1 MLWARDLAHSF
12 GAVQALDGISFSLN
26 RGQTL
31 VIFGPNG
38 AGKTTLLRA
47 IAGLIRPR
55 RGSAG
60 VEGGRRAIGWIG
72 HQSQLY
78 GQLTVQENLCFWAS
92 LYDVPSTV
100 VRQRAAELIGR
111 LGLDQQATQPVRTL
125 SRGQAQRAAIAR
137 ALMHDPAVLLLDEP
151 FTGLDR
157 LAAEEL
163 RGLLVEL
170 AAAGRA
176 SVLVTH
182 SVEEGTELA
191 TEIAFM
197 RNGRFAAL
205 GPRAGRDA
213 AALSAEYRRI
223 MAGG

>member
-12 GAVQALDGISFSLN
+12 GAVQALDGITFSLD

-38 AGKTTLLRA
+38 AGKTTLLRV

-55 RGSAG
+55 QGSAG
-60 VEGGRRAIGWIG
+60 VDGGRRAIGWIG

-78 GQLTVQENLCFWAS
+78 GQLTVNENLHFWAS
-92 LYDVPSTV
+92 LYDVPSAV

-111 LGLDQQATQPVRTL
+111 LGLERQAAQPVRTL
-125 SRGQAQRAAIAR
+125 SRGQAQRVAIAR

-163 RGLLVEL
+163 RGLLAEL

-197 RNGRFAAL
+197 RSGRFAAL

-213 AALSAEYRRI
+213 TALGIEYRRI
-223 MAGG
+223 MAGE

>member
-1 MLWARDLAHSF
+1 MLWARDLSHAF
-12 GAVQALDGISFSLN
+12 GAIQALDGITFSLN

-47 IAGLIRPR
+47 LAGLIRPR
-55 RGSAG
+55 SGSAG
-60 VEGGRRAIGWIG
+60 VDGGRGAIGWIG

-78 GQLTVQENLCFWAS
+78 GQLTVLENLRFWAS
-92 LYDVPSTV
+92 LYDVPPRVAET
-100 VRQRAAELIGR
+100 RAGDLIRR
-111 LGLDQQATQPVRTL
+111 LGMERQERQPVRTL
-125 SRGQAQRAAIAR
+125 SRGQTQRVSIAR
-137 ALMHDPAVLLLDEP
+137 ALMHDPPVLLLDEP

-163 RGLLVEL
+163 RQLLGEL

-191 TEIAFM
+191 TDVAFM
-197 RNGRFAAL
+197 RNGRFASF

-213 AALSAEYRRI
+213 AALGADYRRV

>member
-12 GAVQALDGISFSLN
+12 GAVQALDGVSVSLQ

-38 AGKTTLLRA
+38 AGKTTLLRV

-78 GQLTVQENLCFWAS
+78 GQLTVHENLRFWAS
-92 LYDVPSTV
+92 LYDVPAPLV
-100 VRQRAAELIGR
+100 QRRAAELLDR
-111 LGLDQQATQPVRTL
+111 LGLAGQAAQPVRTL

-163 RGLLVEL
+163 RRLLAEL

-197 RNGRFAAL
+197 RGGRFVSH

-213 AALSAEYRRI
+213 QALGTEYRRI
-223 MAGG
+223 MGGE

>member
-1 MLWARDLAHSF
+1 MLWARDLSHAF
-12 GAVQALDGISFSLN
+12 GAIQALDGITFSLQ

-38 AGKTTLLRA
+38 AGKTTLLRVL
-47 IAGLIRPR
+47 AGLIRPR
-55 RGSAG
+55 VGSAG
-60 VEGGRRAIGWIG
+60 VEGGRKAIGWIG

-78 GQLTVQENLCFWAS
+78 GQLTVRENLGFWAS
-92 LYDVPSTV
+92 LYDVPPGV
-100 VRQRAAELIGR
+100 IEARAGDLIRR
-111 LGLDQQATQPVRTL
+111 LGLERQAQQPVRTL

-163 RGLLVEL
+163 RQLLGEL

-191 TEIAFM
+191 TDVAFM
-197 RNGRFAAL
+197 RNGRFASL
-205 GPRAGRDA
+205 GPRTGRDA
-213 AALSAEYRRI
+213 TALGAEYRRV
-223 MAGG
+223 MTGA

>member
-1 MLWARDLAHSF
+1 MLWARDLSHAF
-12 GAVQALDGISFSLN
+12 GAIQALDGITFSLN

-47 IAGLIRPR
+47 LAGLIRPR

-60 VEGGRRAIGWIG
+60 VDGGRGAIGWIG

-78 GQLTVQENLCFWAS
+78 GQLTVLENLRFWAS
-92 LYDVPSTV
+92 LYDVPPRVAET
-100 VRQRAAELIGR
+100 RAGDLIRR
-111 LGLDQQATQPVRTL
+111 LGMERQERQPVRTL
-125 SRGQAQRAAIAR
+125 SRGQTQRVSIAR
-137 ALMHDPAVLLLDEP
+137 ALMHDPPVLLLDEP

-163 RGLLVEL
+163 RQLLGEL

-191 TEIAFM
+191 TDVAFM
-197 RNGRFAAL
+197 RHGRFVSF

-213 AALSAEYRRI
+213 AALGADYRRV